1 MNKIIINNGRYNI
14 IIKMIESEVIRKVQ
28 DKRMIFRRG
37 YRGPSVT
44 ISTKFNKLLRN
55 QTEYLKRAN
64 NKIKFNHKLILEIHY
79 TP

>member
-1 MNKIIINNGRYNI
+1 M
-14 IIKMIESEVIRKVQ
+14 MESEVISKLQ

-44 ISTKFNKLLRN
+44 ISMKFHKLLRN
-55 QTEYLKRAN
+55 QTASLKRVN
-64 NKIKFNHKLILEIHY
+64 NKIKFYHKLKWQIRY